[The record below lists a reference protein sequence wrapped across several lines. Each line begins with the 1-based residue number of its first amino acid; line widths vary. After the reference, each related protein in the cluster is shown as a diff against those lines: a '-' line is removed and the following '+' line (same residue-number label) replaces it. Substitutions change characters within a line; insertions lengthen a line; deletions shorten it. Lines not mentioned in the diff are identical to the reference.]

1 MSIFPFILRGVSLI
15 GVSSQN
21 YPKLMRI
28 EMWNKLANEWKPEN
42 LMDLYQ
48 EIGLED
54 IKSTLDLI
62 LLGKLKGRTIVNML
76 N

>member
-1 MSIFPFILRGVSLI
+1 
-15 GVSSQN
+15 
-21 YPKLMRI
+21 MRI